1 MVGRLV
7 WDEEVAGSI
16 PVIPTESGGEERS
29 SPALEITAAVAQ

>member
-16 PVIPTESGGEERS
+16 PVIPTDRDPWFAAGSGLS
-29 SPALEITAAVAQ
+29 WSQ